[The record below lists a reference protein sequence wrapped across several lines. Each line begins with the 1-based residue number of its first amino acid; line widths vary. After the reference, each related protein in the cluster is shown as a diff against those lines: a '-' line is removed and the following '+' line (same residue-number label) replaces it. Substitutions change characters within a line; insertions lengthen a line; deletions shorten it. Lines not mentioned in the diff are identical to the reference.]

1 VESQLIM
8 CTAALRRFSL
18 LDLGLTSVGL
28 RFAVLLSCRKSA
40 KEKIGRRKKTSQ
52 RLLFLKLERGA
63 WREMC
68 CRTDISV
75 FGVNPASL
83 IERSFILE

>member
-1 VESQLIM
+1 LFFGLVESQLIM

-40 KEKIGRRKKTSQ
+40 KEKIGRRKKTS
-52 RLLFLKLERGA
+52 
-63 WREMC
+63 
-68 CRTDISV
+68 
-75 FGVNPASL
+75 
-83 IERSFILE
+83 